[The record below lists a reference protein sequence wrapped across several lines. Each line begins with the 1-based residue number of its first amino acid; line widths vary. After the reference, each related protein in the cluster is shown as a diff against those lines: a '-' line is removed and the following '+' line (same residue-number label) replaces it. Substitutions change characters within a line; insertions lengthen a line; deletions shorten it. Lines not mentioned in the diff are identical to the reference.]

1 MIRPYRACYDRAV
14 TVAAVVLAAPSE
26 SPLADADG
34 LPRVRRIA
42 DAAWAGGAIPIIVVA
57 ADPDGAIS
65 SALAGA
71 QASLAGGHAALA
83 RPGPADTGPAGQL
96 VRGIAAA
103 LSLVRDTEAVLVWPA
118 GFPWVGP
125 ETVTSLLEAHGVTPG
140 ALLRPTYRGAAGWPV
155 LLPLAHLEL
164 LRSLGPDR
172 GADEVVGALIA
183 ADSPHRTLDLGDPG
197 TVIGGQT
204 ARRALPPYDGPP
216 EPVAGHVHEWGAA
229 VADRP
234 DEPPEPPAVV
244 G

>member
-1 MIRPYRACYDRAV
+1 MIRPHRACYDRAV

-34 LPRVRRIA
+34 VPRVRRIA
-42 DAAWAGGAIPIIVVA
+42 DAAWAGGAIPIVVVA

-65 SALAGA
+65 AALAGA
-71 QASLAGGHAALA
+71 QAGLAGGHAVLA
-83 RPGPADTGPAGQL
+83 RPGPEETGPAGQL
-96 VRGIAAA
+96 GRGIAAA
-103 LSLVRDTEAVLVWPA
+103 LSLVRGTDAVLVWPA

-140 ALLRPTYRGAAGWPV
+140 ALLRPTYRTVAGWPALV
-155 LLPLAHLEL
+155 PLARLEL
-164 LRSLGPDR
+164 LRSLGAER
-172 GADEVVGALIA
+172 TADEVVGALIA
-183 ADSPHRTLDLGDPG
+183 ADTPYRTLDLGDPG
-197 TVIGGQT
+197 TVIGGDT
-204 ARRALPPYDGPP
+204 ARRALPAYDGPP
-216 EPVAGHVHEWGAA
+216 EPTAGHVHEWGAA